1 VSKLRGFP
9 KPAVVVSKC
18 ITFEPVRWNGQM
30 IASEFVEKLKPY
42 VDFVPV
48 CPEVE
53 LGLGV
58 PRDPVRIVL
67 VNGDNRLL
75 QSSTGLDIKVKMKN
89 F

>member
-53 LGLGV
+53 L
-58 PRDPVRIVL
+58 D
-67 VNGDNRLL
+67 
-75 QSSTGLDIKVKMKN
+75 
-89 F
+89 